1 MLLLEIFRESAA
13 LSGPGRDRGKPVV
26 TMFKRALTLTF
37 PWIFAV
43 LVGCGGGQSAEPEP
57 ETPAKSEEAPPSE
70 EPAEPSDE
78 KSEGPDPA
86 KEDSEKAE
94 ETKKEPAKPTRSP
107 KDILATEGMLFS
119 FSFNDSEAGASAET
133 ECSEKSGDD
142 PKKKATCLA
151 KARDKIDH
159 DGMIFKKETDGSWT
173 WTTVRRA
180 GAKITVLH
188 KVQFEFGDEKGST
201 ITLKI
206 KGKDKGTKPKAY
218 PATVDIETND
228 DGIVLNDPN
237 LGKMVYVGKL
247 GQVGDAGR

>member
-1 MLLLEIFRESAA
+1 MTTRAKTLL
-13 LSGPGRDRGKPVV
+13 
-26 TMFKRALTLTF
+26 F
-37 PWIFAV
+37 PWTLALFI
-43 LVGCGGGQSAEPEP
+43 GCGGGQSAEPAP
-57 ETPAKSEEAPPSE
+57 ETPSSSEEAPAGDEPAASSE
-70 EPAEPSDE
+70 EKGEDSAEPKKD
-78 KSEGPDPA
+78 
-86 KEDSEKAE
+86 DSEKAE
-94 ETKKEPAKPTRSP
+94 EPAEKKAEKPSRSP
-107 KDILATEGMLFS
+107 KEILTTEGMLFS
-119 FSFNDSEAGASAET
+119 FSFNDSDVGASADK

-142 PKKKATCLA
+142 PKKKADCTR

-159 DGMIFKKETDGSWT
+159 DGMIFKSEADGSWT

-188 KVQFEFGDEKGST
+188 KVQFEFGDEKGKT

-228 DGIVLNDPN
+228 DGIVLNDPT

>member
-1 MLLLEIFRESAA
+1 MTSTA
-13 LSGPGRDRGKPVV
+13 K
-26 TMFKRALTLTF
+26 TLTIL
-37 PWIFAV
+37 WTLVA
-43 LVGCGGGQSAEPEP
+43 LVGCGGAQSAEPAP
-57 ETPAKSEEAPPSE
+57 ETPSPSEESPSGDEPAASDGDKGEGSADAKDEPAKSEEPE
-70 EPAEPSDE
+70 
-78 KSEGPDPA
+78 
-86 KEDSEKAE
+86 
-94 ETKKEPAKPTRSP
+94 KKEPAKPSRSP
-107 KDILATEGMLFS
+107 KEILTTEGMLFS
-119 FSFNDSEAGASAET
+119 FSFSDSEAGASAES

-142 PKKKATCLA
+142 PKKKAGCMA

-188 KVQFEFGDEKGST
+188 KVQFEFGEEKDNT

-206 KGKDKGTKPKAY
+206 KGKDKGTKPKAF
-218 PATVDIETND
+218 PATVTIDVND
-228 DGIVLNDPN
+228 DGITLNDPK

>member
-1 MLLLEIFRESAA
+1 ML
-13 LSGPGRDRGKPVV
+13 
-26 TMFKRALTLTF
+26 TRAKTLAF
-37 PWIFAV
+37 PWIVAAF
-43 LVGCGGGQSAEPEP
+43 VGCGGAQSAEPEP
-57 ETPAKSEEAPPSE
+57 ETPANAEEAPAAE
-70 EPAEPSDE
+70 EPAESTGDSE
-78 KSEGPDPA
+78 TSEGSEKA
-86 KEDSEKAE
+86 SEDSEKSDE
-94 ETKKEPAKPTRSP
+94 SKKEAAKPSKSP
-107 KDILATEGMLFS
+107 KEILTMEGMLFS
-119 FSFNDSEAGASAET
+119 FSFNDSEVGATAES

-142 PKKKATCLA
+142 PKKKADCLR

-159 DGMIFKKETDGSWT
+159 DGMIFKSETDGSWT

-188 KVQFEFGDEKGST
+188 KLQFEFGEEKGNV

-228 DGIVLNDPN
+228 DGIVLQDPN

>member
-1 MLLLEIFRESAA
+1 MI
-13 LSGPGRDRGKPVV
+13 
-26 TMFKRALTLTF
+26 TRAKTLTF
-37 PWIFAV
+37 PWIVAF

-57 ETPAKSEEAPPSE
+57 ETPAPSEEAPAPE
-70 EPAEPSDE
+70 EPAEASEE
-78 KSEGPDPA
+78 KSEGSSEP
-86 KEDSEKAE
+86 KEDGEKADDS
-94 ETKKEPAKPTRSP
+94 KKEPAKPSRSP
-107 KDILATEGMLFS
+107 KDILTTEGMLFS
-119 FSFNDSEAGASAET
+119 FSFNDSEVGAAAET

-142 PKKKATCLA
+142 PKKKADCLR

-159 DGMIFKKETDGSWT
+159 DGMIFKKEADGSWT

-188 KVQFEFGDEKGST
+188 KLQFEFGDEKGST

>member
-1 MLLLEIFRESAA
+1 MI
-13 LSGPGRDRGKPVV
+13 
-26 TMFKRALTLTF
+26 TRAKALTF
-37 PWIFAV
+37 PWILAV
-43 LVGCGGGQSAEPEP
+43 FVGCGGGQSAEPEP
-57 ETPAKSEEAPPSE
+57 ETPAKAEAPASD
-70 EPAEPSDE
+70 EPAESSDE
-78 KSEGPDPA
+78 KSEGSAEA
-86 KEDSEKAE
+86 KDEPEKSEDSKDS
-94 ETKKEPAKPTRSP
+94 KKEASKPSRSP
-107 KDILATEGMLFS
+107 KEIVSTEGMLFS
-119 FSFNDSEAGASAET
+119 FSFNDSEVGESADK

-142 PKKKATCLA
+142 PKKKADCMR

-159 DGMIFKKETDGSWT
+159 DGMIFKSEADGSWT

-188 KVQFEFGDEKGST
+188 KLQFEFGEEKGNT
-201 ITLKI
+201 VTLKI

-228 DGIVLNDPN
+228 DGIVLKDPT

>member
-1 MLLLEIFRESAA
+1 ML
-13 LSGPGRDRGKPVV
+13 
-26 TMFKRALTLTF
+26 TRAKTLTF
-37 PWIFAV
+37 PWIFAA
-43 LVGCGGGQSAEPEP
+43 LVGCGGAQSTEPEP
-57 ETPAKSEEAPPSE
+57 ETPAPSE
-70 EPAEPSDE
+70 EPPAAEEPAASDE
-78 KSEGPDPA
+78 DKGEGSAEA
-86 KEDSEKAE
+86 KDDADKAE
-94 ETKKEPAKPTRSP
+94 EKKEPAKPARSP
-107 KDILATEGMLFS
+107 KDILTTEGMLFS
-119 FSFNDSEAGASAET
+119 FSFNDSEVGASAES

-142 PKKKATCLA
+142 PKKKADCMR

-188 KVQFEFGDEKGST
+188 KLVVEFGEEKGST

-228 DGIVLNDPN
+228 DGIVLVDPT

>member
-1 MLLLEIFRESAA
+1 
-13 LSGPGRDRGKPVV
+13 
-26 TMFKRALTLTF
+26 MFMRALTLTF
-37 PWIFAV
+37 PWIFAA

-57 ETPAKSEEAPPSE
+57 ETPAQSEEAPPPE

-78 KSEGPDPA
+78 KSEGSDEPKA
-86 KEDSEKAE
+86 DSEKAE
-94 ETKKEPAKPTRSP
+94 ETKEPAKPSRSP

-119 FSFNDSEAGASAET
+119 FSFNDSEAGATAET

-142 PKKKATCLA
+142 PKKKAACMA

-188 KVQFEFGDEKGST
+188 KVAFEFGDEKGNT

>member
-1 MLLLEIFRESAA
+1 
-13 LSGPGRDRGKPVV
+13 
-26 TMFKRALTLTF
+26 
-37 PWIFAV
+37 
-43 LVGCGGGQSAEPEP
+43 
-57 ETPAKSEEAPPSE
+57 
-70 EPAEPSDE
+70 
-78 KSEGPDPA
+78 
-86 KEDSEKAE
+86 
-94 ETKKEPAKPTRSP
+94 
-107 KDILATEGMLFS
+107 MLFS
-119 FSFNDSEAGASAET
+119 FSFNDSEAFASAESG
-133 ECSEKSGDD
+133 CSEKSGDD
-142 PKKKATCLA
+142 PKKKADCMA

-159 DGMIFKKETDGSWT
+159 DGLIFKKETDGSWT

-188 KVQFEFGDEKGST
+188 KVQFEFGEEKGST

-228 DGIVLNDPN
+228 DGIVLNDPT